1 LWERMSRRL
10 GKKMVYFLG
19 MAAWIAAQAG
29 LFGLQPGQTALM
41 FTLAVVAGVGV
52 ATAYLIPWSMLP
64 DVIEWEEWRTGQR
77 REGIFYSLMVFLQKV
92 GLALGLFLVGQTL
105 EWSGFIKTVA
115 GQPEPLQPPSAL
127 LAIRLMIG
135 PIPGVVL
142 LIGLV
147 FAYLYP
153 ITREKHAEILLQLAE
168 RRHTK

>member
-1 LWERMSRRL
+1 
-10 GKKMVYFLG
+10 
-19 MAAWIAAQAG
+19 
-29 LFGLQPGQTALM
+29 
-41 FTLAVVAGVGV
+41 
-52 ATAYLIPWSMLP
+52 
-64 DVIEWEEWRTGQR
+64 IEWEELRTGQR

-127 LAIRLMIG
+127 LTIRLMIG

-168 RRHTK
+168 RQQQKPNL